1 MAVYKAFFC
10 TASTDTP
17 SDCMRKATAPK
28 EATAIILSESKP
40 VPDKLNMEQKMAV
53 MSLERKNIARDKLRE
68 LREDNKSEVRI

>member
-1 MAVYKAFFC
+1 
-10 TASTDTP
+10 
-17 SDCMRKATAPK
+17 MRKATAPK